1 MGCFFDPLSN
11 RQLTE
16 LTQDMAT
23 CLNLG
28 TLKAL
33 YYVYST
39 TIMTI
44 SYCISICFSLEFKYA
59 GLNYGYKLKNV
70 SFVNI
75 YFLILKYTIDLIVHV
90 EIR

>member
-1 MGCFFDPLSN
+1 MNNKDYVGCFFDPLSN

-59 GLNYGYKLKNV
+59 GLNYGYMNK
-70 SFVNI
+70 SI
-75 YFLILKYTIDLIVHV
+75 
-90 EIR
+90 